1 MTIWL
6 PFSRQHFEMDFLHEN
21 LWISIK
27 ISLKFLPRGPV
38 NIIPA
43 LVQIMAWHQPGNK
56 PLSEPLMVSLLMHL
70 SRGLNELIYCGPS
83 DALQCTPITL
93 TLTIAVTYA
102 APPHPALKMWIKS
115 FSVKL
120 QQNKRKILCISQT
133 NCISNIVCFSSDD
146 VRYLKITKLCSIYF
160 TVII

>member
-1 MTIWL
+1 MTICL

-27 ISLKFLPRGPV
+27 ISLKFLARGPV
-38 NIIPA
+38 NNIPA

-70 SRGLNELIYCGPS
+70 SLGLNELIYCGPS

-93 TLTIAVTYA
+93 TLTVAVTYA
-102 APPHPALKMWIKS
+102 APPHPTVKMWIKS
-115 FSVKL
+115 FRIKL
-120 QQNKRKILCISQT
+120 QQKKKNVCISQT
-133 NCISNIVCFSSDD
+133 NCISNIVCFCSND
-146 VRYLKITKLCSIYF
+146 VRYLKIMKPCSLYF